1 MKSIVSNEY
10 GSIKF
15 NMLGNHPNIHMNVH
29 KWSKDIYRNELYPL
43 AVYAFNYLNALGYEE
58 VYSFTS
64 HESKFERKYQEMFGF
79 TYLTET
85 EEGVV
90 TSRSTSIKDI

>member
-1 MKSIVSNEY
+1 MKNIVSNEY

-15 NMLGNHPNIHMNVH
+15 NMLGNHPNIHMNVY

-58 VYSFTS
+58 VYSFTP
-64 HESKFERKYQEMFGF
+64 HAYIFERKYQEMFGF

-85 EEGVV
+85 EDGVI
-90 TSRSTSIKDI
+90 TSRSTSVGGL